1 MCMAKQRMHQS
12 SGPRAWQRLRG
23 VSSRATF
30 VAMML
35 AAGAAVATMNA
46 SVKAQV
52 LAQNGQVLD
61 ANNQVG
67 SGGSNAPVPG
77 YVPFNQNVSQ
87 SQATGSLPA
96 NSQQYQVVPV
106 TVPGG
111 GVSYVRIPAV
121 PTPLQVQAQ
130 NALPSLAGLGAYQPV
145 SGGPDMRI
153 NGAINPNNYTSTQL
167 YNINTGGSNGYNAAP
182 LTQYAAAAA
191 QSGVANPFININSS
205 IGAPNAAVNYS
216 GTQTYGQT
224 TAGSR
229 NQVTVTGQVSPLFG
243 LRTINGSSAGA
254 PPGSRNKPLHASGAA
269 SGSLEPAQP
278 TTSGAP
284 GQTGNGAAAISAV
297 VKPGGRDAG
306 KPVQGQV
313 KPQNQVQFATAGDVY
328 ATLLNELRTGKK
340 IHIVAPGLG
349 GQPAMVLTNLTP
361 QSPEQA
367 NKLLIDP
374 ITGLPIAGSQNPTFE
389 QIPITKAPAKA
400 TSPTA
405 PNSAGGA
412 AGQSSGAISVPAL
425 HLPGQKARQQAQ
437 LNKVLQAGRALAALD
452 SLAGPGRDQFNH
464 FMRQGQQLTQQGKFM
479 EALSAYQQAMITRST
494 NPLAMVGLAHAEL
507 GAGLYDSAAFNLQQ
521 VIAHHPEL
529 ASVHY
534 NLARLL
540 PVSTLREDRKDL
552 IRMFNQNSNTGA
564 FLLAYLDYQLG
575 HAKSLK
581 ATLQGWKDFAPHN
594 RWPNILLNA
603 WVDHPVGGGK

>member
-1 MCMAKQRMHQS
+1 MTKKRMQQS
-12 SGPRAWQRLRG
+12 GGPRALQRLRK
-23 VSSRATF
+23 VSWRATC
-30 VAMML
+30 VAMMV
-35 AAGAAVATMNA
+35 AAGAVVGAMSG

-77 YVPFNQNVSQ
+77 YVPFNQNIYQ
-87 SQATGSLPA
+87 SQANGSLPA

-182 LTQYAAAAA
+182 LTRYAAVAA

-205 IGAPNAAVNYS
+205 IGAANAAVNYS
-216 GTQTYGQT
+216 APQTSDQT
-224 TAGSR
+224 TSASR
-229 NQVTVTGQVSPLFG
+229 NQITVTGQVNPLFG
-243 LRTINGSSAGA
+243 LRTINGASAGA
-254 PPGSRNKPLHASGAA
+254 VPGSSNKPLQASGSN
-269 SGSLEPAQP
+269 SGSLEPARP
-278 TTSGAP
+278 ETSESN
-284 GQTGNGAAAISAV
+284 GQGGNGSAAISAL
-297 VKPGGRDAG
+297 VKPGGQQAN
-306 KPVQGQV
+306 KPMQGQV
-313 KPQNQVQFATAGDVY
+313 KPQNQAQFATAGDVY

-340 IHIVAPGLG
+340 VNIVAPGIG
-349 GQPAMVLTNLTP
+349 GKPAMVLTNLAP

-374 ITGLPIAGSQNPTFE
+374 ITGLPIAVAQNSTFV
-389 QIPITKAPAKA
+389 QIVPRKAPAKA
-400 TSPTA
+400 VSPTPA
-405 PNSAGGA
+405 NAAGGA
-412 AGQSSGAISVPAL
+412 GVQSPGTISVPSL

-452 SLAGPGRDQFNH
+452 SLAGPGPDQFNR
-464 FMRQGQQLTQQGKFM
+464 FMRQGQQLTRQGKFM
-479 EALSAYQQAMITRST
+479 EALGAYQQAMITRSN

-529 ASVHY
+529 AAVRY
-534 NLARLL
+534 NLARLM

-552 IRMFNQNSNTGA
+552 LRMFNQNSNTGA
-564 FLLAYLDYQLG
+564 FLLAYMDYQLG

-581 ATLQGWKDFAPHN
+581 ATLQSWKDFAPHN
-594 RWPNILLNA
+594 RWPDILLKA